1 MKLDHIN
8 IVTTDLDAAVAFFD
22 DVLGLK
28 MGPRPDFNFPGAWLY
43 GNADTPALIHLNEGQ
58 DTPGP
63 TGNLDHVA
71 LKGEDFEGLL
81 EKLTSRGYYEF
92 DSRVVPGTGV
102 RQVFFMSPFGLKIEV
117 DFDPESA
124 N

>member
-28 MGPRPDFNFPGAWLY
+28 KGPRPDFNFPGAWLY
-43 GNADTPALIHLNEGQ
+43 GDADAPALIHLNEGQ

-81 EKLTSRGYYEF
+81 EKLTSRGYEF
-92 DSRVVPGTGV
+92 DSRVVPGSGV